1 MAHLTY
7 FDAIDLPR
15 LRAEYPIGDAFLTR
29 FRSISRDEL
38 TALQETRFLA
48 CVARAWQ
55 VPFYRRL
62 WGAAGIEPGDI
73 RGLADL
79 PKLPAY
85 SKTELMESVA
95 LRPPFG
101 DFSGWEEMDP
111 ATRPPVVIQ
120 TTSGTTGRPQP
131 LIFGAW
137 TREVQNLILARLYML
152 QGMRPDDIV
161 HSVYGHGM
169 INGGHFIREAIIHWT
184 GARLLSAGTGVETR
198 SAQQVELMRDFGAT
212 VLAGFGDFVKR
223 LAEVARENGI
233 EPGRD
238 IRLRMIT
245 GHVGA
250 EGREPMSR
258 AWGGVPVFDWYGV
271 GDTGAIAGEA
281 SDQDGLYVMED
292 AHYVELIDP
301 VTHAPV
307 SGPGAICVSCLFT
320 HDVFPIIRFNTNDL
334 SDWLPGEGALG
345 LKLRRLQGFLGRAD
359 NMVKLRGIN
368 IYPTGIAA
376 ILAESCPEATGDYIC
391 RVRREA
397 GRDEMDVLI
406 EVATL
411 DAALAESWKALFRR
425 KLGVEVGIELHPRGA
440 LAPLTGTESRQKP
453 IRLLDERK

>member
-15 LRAEYPIGDAFLTR
+15 MRAEYPIGEAFLSR

-38 TALQETRFLA
+38 TALQEARFLA
-48 CVARAWQ
+48 VVARAWQ

-62 WGAAGIEPGDI
+62 WGAAGMTPGDI

-79 PKLPAY
+79 PRLPAY
-85 SKTELMESVA
+85 SKTDLMESVA
-95 LRPPFG
+95 RHPPFG
-101 DFSGWEEMDP
+101 DFNGLEDMPPEQ
-111 ATRPPVVIQ
+111 RPPVVIQ

-137 TREVQNLILARLYML
+137 TREVQNLILARLYLL
-152 QGMRPDDIV
+152 QGMRPDDVV

-169 INGGHFIREAIIHWT
+169 INGGHYIREAILHWT

-198 SAQQVELMRDFGAT
+198 SATQVELMRDFGAT
-212 VLAGFGDFVKR
+212 VLAGFGDYVKR

-238 IRLRMIT
+238 IKLRMIT

-258 AWGGVPVFDWYGV
+258 AWGGAEVYDWYGV

-281 SDQDGLYVMED
+281 TDRDGLYVMED

-301 VTHAPV
+301 ETLAPV
-307 SGPGAICVSCLFT
+307 EGPGAICVTCLFT

-334 SDWLPGEGALG
+334 SDWMPGEGGLG
-345 LKLRRLQGFLGRAD
+345 LKLKRLRGFLGRAD

-376 ILAESCPEATGDYIC
+376 ILAEDCPGATGEYIC
-391 RVRREA
+391 RVRRHD

-406 EVATL
+406 E
-411 DAALAESWKALFRR
+411 AAAPSAELAEAWRPLFRR
-425 KLGVEVGIELHPRGA
+425 RLGVEVGIELHPRGA
-440 LAPLTGTESRQKP
+440 LASLTGMETRQKP